1 MHADKHTKST
11 PAYRSDDVAR
21 QTDWGPLAEGGSN
34 FASHNLQQVDSG
46 RLEFTPTLVT
56 RFFTCLPTVFAV
68 LQIPVAYL
76 LLTYGVG
83 DQPMLKMIIK
93 GLAVMALI
101 CGPLLSWFLV
111 HTLLQPVVFDQSLRL
126 FWKGRRA
133 PDTMDDAQSSTPC
146 CRLDD
151 IYALQILSETVTS
164 HSKEHGTH
172 RYRSHELNLIL
183 QDARRLNVIDHGNLK
198 VVRNDAR
205 QLARFLQVPVWDK
218 TQPDGA

>member
-1 MHADKHTKST
+1 MAANKQRKST
-11 PAYRSDDVAR
+11 ADYRDDDVAR

-34 FASHNLQQVDSG
+34 FASHSLQQVDSG

-56 RFFTCLPTVFAV
+56 RLFTWLPTMFAV

-76 LLTYGVG
+76 LLTYGIG
-83 DQPMLKMIIK
+83 DQPILKMIIK

-101 CGPLLSWFLV
+101 CGPLLSWFLA
-111 HTLLQPVVFDQSLRL
+111 HTLLRPVVFDQSLRL
-126 FWKGRRA
+126 FWKGRRH
-133 PDTMDDAQSSTPC
+133 PDTTDDSTSHTPC

-151 IYALQILSETVTS
+151 IYALQILSEMVTT

-172 RYRSHELNLIL
+172 RFRSHELNLIL
-183 QDARRLNVIDHGNLK
+183 QDARRLNVIDHGNLE

-218 TQPDGA
+218 TL